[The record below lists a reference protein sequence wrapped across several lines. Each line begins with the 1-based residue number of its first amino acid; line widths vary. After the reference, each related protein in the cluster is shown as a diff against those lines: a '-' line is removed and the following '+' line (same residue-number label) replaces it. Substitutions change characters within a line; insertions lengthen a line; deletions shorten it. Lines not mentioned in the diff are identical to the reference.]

1 MRRIAALC
9 SVLAALAA
17 APAAWAEVQPVLPA
31 DTPPAEPQ
39 PVEPA
44 PAEAQ
49 PSWAQA
55 QIEAVVA
62 AGLMAPSV
70 AEFRPDDPL
79 TRAELAQILSALA
92 QQEGVLPSPERA
104 GPPPEDRAAP

>member
-31 DTPPAEPQ
+31 DTAPAEPL
-39 PVEPA
+39 PAGPA
-44 PAEAQ
+44 PVGA
-49 PSWAQA
+49 PPPWAQE
-55 QIEAVVA
+55 QSEAVVV

-79 TRAELAQILSALA
+79 TRAELAQILSALT